1 MKRVILF
8 LTLSLFLSCSTQK
21 NENAAYLWKHLPPT
35 VLSEQEI
42 QQEFEAKLQ
51 KVLDFLKKEK
61 LGGMLLTQVR
71 NVRWLTAG
79 TVNTQIVLNKD
90 VGAASLLILAD
101 GKKYLICNGSEA
113 PRLMNESL
121 KKFGFQLKQ
130 YNWYEANPLKDV
142 RGELLLEIAG
152 DKKVGSDV
160 PFPNTV
166 LVADKFKPLRYQ
178 LMPAEIKRYRW
189 LGKQVAE
196 AVESVCRQLRPGM
209 DEYQIEAMTAEELWS
224 RGILPTVLLI
234 GVDDRIYQYR
244 HALPAGAVL
253 KKYAMVNV
261 VAEKWGMPI
270 AVTRFVHFGPLP
282 TELKEKIRK
291 TAEVMAHYEAAT
303 VPGKSCAEIFEECKQ
318 WYADVGFPG
327 EWKLH
332 HQGGAIG
339 YDDREYVIYPG
350 IREVVHENQ
359 AFAWN
364 PTITGA
370 KVEDTIIAHRS
381 GIEVITHTGNWPMI
395 EVTVNGKVYP
405 QPDILVREI
414 QQ

>member
-1 MKRVILF
+1 MKTFPILLSIF
-8 LTLSLFLSCSTQK
+8 LIFLAGCSPQSSSSTR
-21 NENAAYLWKHLPPT
+21 LWKNLPNT
-35 VLSEQEI
+35 VLTDQEI
-42 QQEFEAKLQ
+42 RAEFQAKVE
-51 KVLDFLKKEK
+51 KVKNFLKEHK
-61 LGGMLLTQVR
+61 LGGMLFTQVR

-90 VGAASLLILAD
+90 VGAASLLIMED
-101 GKKYLICNGSEA
+101 GSRYLICNGSEA

-142 RGELLLEIAG
+142 RGQIIQEIARG
-152 DKKVGSDV
+152 KPIGSDI

-166 LVADKFKPLRYQ
+166 LMADQFKPLRYQ
-178 LMPAEIKRYRW
+178 LMPSELKRYRW

-196 AVESVCRQLRPGM
+196 AVEEVCRRLKPGM
-209 DEYQIEAMTAEELWS
+209 NEYEIEALTAQELWS

-234 GVDDRIYQYR
+234 GVDERIYHYR

-282 TELKEKIRK
+282 EELKQKIHK
-291 TAEVMAHYEAAT
+291 TAQVMAHYEAAT
-303 VPGKSCAEIFEECKQ
+303 VPGKSCAEIFEQCKQ
-318 WYADVGFPG
+318 WYAEAGYPD

-350 IREVVHENQ
+350 IPEVVHENQ

-370 KVEDTIIAHRS
+370 KVEDTIIAHRD
-381 GIEVITHTGNWPMI
+381 GIEVITQTGNWPTI
-395 EVTVNGKVYP
+395 QVTVNGRVYP
-405 QPDILVREI
+405 QPDILVLEA
-414 QQ
+414 Q

>member
-1 MKRVILF
+1 MKTFPILLSIF
-8 LTLSLFLSCSTQK
+8 LIFLAGCSPQSSSSTR
-21 NENAAYLWKHLPPT
+21 LWKNLPNT
-35 VLSEQEI
+35 VLTDQEI
-42 QQEFEAKLQ
+42 QAEFQAKVE
-51 KVLDFLKKEK
+51 KVKNFLKEHK
-61 LGGMLLTQVR
+61 LGGMLFTQVR

-90 VGAASLLILAD
+90 VGAASLLIMED
-101 GKKYLICNGSEA
+101 GSRYLICNGSEA

-142 RGELLLEIAG
+142 RGQIIQEIARG
-152 DKKVGSDV
+152 KPIGSDI

-166 LVADKFKPLRYQ
+166 LMADQFKPLRYQ
-178 LMPAEIKRYRW
+178 LMPSELKRYRW

-196 AVESVCRQLRPGM
+196 AVEEVCRRLKPGM
-209 DEYQIEAMTAEELWS
+209 NEYEIEALTAQELWS

-234 GVDDRIYQYR
+234 GVDERIYHYR

-282 TELKEKIRK
+282 EELKQKIHK
-291 TAEVMAHYEAAT
+291 TAQVMAHYEAAT
-303 VPGKSCAEIFEECKQ
+303 VPGKSCAEIFEQCKQ
-318 WYADVGFPG
+318 WYAEAGYPD

-350 IREVVHENQ
+350 IPEVVHENQ

-370 KVEDTIIAHRS
+370 KVEDTIIAHRD
-381 GIEVITHTGNWPMI
+381 GIEVITQTGNWPTI
-395 EVTVNGKVYP
+395 QVTVNGRVYP
-405 QPDILVREI
+405 QPDILVLEA
-414 QQ
+414 Q

>member
-1 MKRVILF
+1 MKTFPILLSIFLIF
-8 LTLSLFLSCSTQK
+8 LTGCSPQSSSSTR
-21 NENAAYLWKHLPPT
+21 LWKNLPNT
-35 VLSEQEI
+35 VLTDQEI
-42 QQEFEAKLQ
+42 RAEFQAKVE
-51 KVLDFLKKEK
+51 KVKNFLKEHK
-61 LGGMLLTQVR
+61 LGGMLFTQVR

-90 VGAASLLILAD
+90 VGAASLLIMED
-101 GKKYLICNGSEA
+101 GSRYLICNGSEA

-142 RGELLLEIAG
+142 RGQIIQEIARG
-152 DKKVGSDV
+152 KPIGSDI

-166 LVADKFKPLRYQ
+166 LMADQFKPLRYQ
-178 LMPAEIKRYRW
+178 LMPSELKRYRW

-196 AVESVCRQLRPGM
+196 AVEEVCRRLKPGM
-209 DEYQIEAMTAEELWS
+209 NEYEIEALTAQELWS

-234 GVDDRIYQYR
+234 GVDERIYHYR

-282 TELKEKIRK
+282 EELKQKIHK
-291 TAEVMAHYEAAT
+291 TAQVMAHYEAAT
-303 VPGKSCAEIFEECKQ
+303 VPGKSCAEIFEQCKQ
-318 WYADVGFPG
+318 WYAEAGYPD

-350 IREVVHENQ
+350 IPEVVHENQ

-370 KVEDTIIAHRS
+370 KVEDTIIAHRD
-381 GIEVITHTGNWPMI
+381 GIEVITQTGNWPTI
-395 EVTVNGKVYP
+395 QVTVNGRVYP
-405 QPDILVREI
+405 QPDILVLEA
-414 QQ
+414 Q